1 MFRSQDYFMN
11 DDILVPFFLFRIPFS
26 CSNFCNAPRSNSDF
40 QCTHPEIYRRT
51 DDMRGGSMPV
61 MRFASGAVIS
71 SIVISNNICK
81 IVSPAVAGCVPF
93 ASPSTKKGASKNA
106 QKPRVMHLLKNG
118 WKVVRLCFFS
128 SQKIRLQFRLN
139 NFRDNT
145 DDEHTGSRSIQST
158 CRFAQH

>member
-1 MFRSQDYFMN
+1 MTFSLYVDEVVRKMRWRNFSATAN
-11 DDILVPFFLFRIPFS
+11 FFLQPLLI
-26 CSNFCNAPRSNSDF
+26 ATLRSLSHLVADIGPVYPSG
-40 QCTHPEIYRRT
+40 THWCQ
-51 DDMRGGSMPV
+51 
-61 MRFASGAVIS
+61 AV
-71 SIVISNNICK
+71 NGQWATGFK
-81 IVSPAVAGCVPF
+81 LIVSPAVAGCVPF

-145 DDEHTGSRSIQST
+145 DDGHTGSRSIQST